1 MGRTLTDQD
10 VSAIAQEVIVGV
22 EALLIKINAIDTTK
36 TEDLL
41 NIEQLSEKLKLSK
54 QSVRR
59 LTNEGQIKSI
69 RIGKQIYVK
78 QSDFINYINSKR

>member
-22 EALLIKINAIDTTK
+22 EALLVKINAIETTK

-41 NIEQLSEKLKLSK
+41 NIEQLSEKLTLSK